1 MGHSQAEKAENRERI
16 LAEASL
22 QVRRDGLESVSV
34 GTLMKSVGLT
44 HGGFYGHFES
54 RSALL
59 AEALERAL
67 LDGEANAKGQASDA
81 PQSLSE
87 IVRGY
92 LSRAHRDARESGCA
106 MAALVSDVARA
117 DTSSREVMTDHIET
131 FIASV
136 SVALGGDQERAI
148 VAVSAM
154 IGALALSRVVADPVR
169 SDAFLKTVRDHVRAL
184 DVGDGSAAAIDA
196 EAPNAGDSPA
206 DRLPAR
212 RRRVNSVLTPSVS
225 TRY

>member
-1 MGHSQAEKAENRERI
+1 MGHSQAKKAENRERI
-16 LAEASL
+16 LTEASR

-67 LDGEANAKGQASDA
+67 MEGQAKVRGSDA
-81 PQSLSE
+81 PQNLAD
-87 IVRGY
+87 IARGY

-117 DTSSREVMTDHIET
+117 DASSREVMTEHIEA
-131 FIASV
+131 FITSV
-136 SVALGGDQERAI
+136 SGALGGNREGAI

-154 IGALALSRVVADPVR
+154 VGALALSRVVADSDR
-169 SDAFLKTVRDHVRAL
+169 SDLILKAVREYLKAL
-184 DVGDGSAAAIDA
+184 DV
-196 EAPNAGDSPA
+196 EEE
-206 DRLPAR
+206 
-212 RRRVNSVLTPSVS
+212 S
-225 TRY
+225 TRST